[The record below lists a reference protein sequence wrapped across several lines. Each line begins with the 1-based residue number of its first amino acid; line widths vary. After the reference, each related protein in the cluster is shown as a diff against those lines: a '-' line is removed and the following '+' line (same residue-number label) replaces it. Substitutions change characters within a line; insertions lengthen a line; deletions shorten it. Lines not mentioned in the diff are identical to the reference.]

1 MELIQTVEQ
10 WAWIGWLVLILVFLV
25 IEMLTLDFTFLMLS
39 IGGLAGL
46 VTGLLGAPLWLQVI
60 VAAAAAAALVLF
72 LRPPLLRRLRRGED
86 PTPSNVDALIG
97 LGGTVL
103 STVGPHGGQVKLING
118 DIWTA
123 RIESAGSGESGDL
136 EPGSRVRV
144 SRIDGATAI
153 VLSNDPTAPID
164 PPTPAPETP
173 RA

>member
-1 MELIQTVEQ
+1 VELIETIEQ

-46 VTGLLGAPLWLQVI
+46 VADLLGAPIWLQVI
-60 VAAAAAAALVLF
+60 IAAAVAAILLLV

-86 PTPSNVDALIG
+86 PTPSNIDALIG
-97 LGGTVL
+97 LRGTVV
-103 STVGPHGGQVKLING
+103 SSVGAHAGQVKLANG

-123 RIESAGSGESGDL
+123 RTESGDL
-136 EPGSRVRV
+136 DPGTPVRV
-144 SRIDGATAI
+144 SRIEGATA
-153 VLSNDPTAPID
+153 VVRSDSPTAL
-164 PPTPAPETP
+164 PPTPEDP

>member
-1 MELIQTVEQ
+1 MELIETVEQ

-46 VTGLLGAPLWLQVI
+46 ITDLLGAPIWLQVI
-60 VAAAAAAALVLF
+60 IAAGVAAVLVLL

-97 LGGTVL
+97 LRGTVV
-103 STVGPHGGQVKLING
+103 SSIGAHGGQVKLANG

-123 RIESAGSGESGDL
+123 RTESGDL
-136 EPGSRVRV
+136 DPGTPVRV
-144 SRIDGATAI
+144 SRIEGATAI
-153 VLSNDPTAPID
+153 VRSDSPTPL
-164 PPTPAPETP
+164 PPTPEDPLA
-173 RA
+173 

>member
-1 MELIQTVEQ
+1 MELIEVVEQ

-46 VTGLLGAPLWLQVI
+46 VTDLLGAPIWLQVI
-60 VAAAAAAALVLF
+60 IAAGVAAALVLL

-97 LGGTVL
+97 LGGTVV
-103 STVGPHGGQVKLING
+103 SSVGAHGGQVKLANG

-123 RIESAGSGESGDL
+123 RAESRDGAESRVL
-136 EPGSRVRV
+136 EPGTRVRV
-144 SRIDGATAI
+144 SRIEGATA
-153 VLSNDPTAPID
+153 VVRSDSPEPLA
-164 PPTPAPETP
+164 PAPEDP
-173 RA
+173 LA

>member
-1 MELIQTVEQ
+1 MELIEVVEQ

-46 VTGLLGAPLWLQVI
+46 VTDLLGAPIWLQVI
-60 VAAAAAAALVLF
+60 IAAGVAAALVLL

-97 LGGTVL
+97 LGGTVV
-103 STVGPHGGQVKLING
+103 SSVGAHGGQVKLANG

-123 RIESAGSGESGDL
+123 RTDSGDL
-136 EPGSRVRV
+136 QPGMRVRV
-144 SRIDGATAI
+144 SRIEGATA
-153 VLSNDPTAPID
+153 VVRSESPE
-164 PPTPAPETP
+164 PPAPAPEDP
-173 RA
+173 LA